1 MSTCTVGP
9 INLINGLSVNPFNAS
24 PGWAPGQ
31 TKYAVI
37 FNTSQYPIVAST
49 LQGPLT
55 IAPFQANVVSTLGG
69 NLTIAPAPLIG
80 TPKTSLTYLGVCN
93 VTLYDEAED
102 FPSGYPST
110 LSSGAAGYLIAAKLT
125 SAAASGLLVIPA
137 GSGELVFDNTGNAE
151 LFISVTGATTGISYS
166 NGLTAVPNGQTV
178 PILVN
183 GPDSEVILSISGSGG
198 NLSVY
203 AYPSASPVYTVNVA
217 NPAAGSNWSYTL
229 PAPSRLM
236 GVSAQLAAGGAGNRY
251 PALWIT
257 YNSGFPQA
265 RFAMTAAA
273 LAGIT
278 QWLQGSPGMFLPFIA
293 PGADSS
299 GVPPSQYGF
308 APDLFLPAGTVIS
321 SSTGGLLATDQWSN
335 IYLTLSAV

>member
-55 IAPFQANVVSTLGG
+55 IAPFQANVVSTLEG

-203 AYPSASPVYTVNVA
+203 AYPSASPVYTVTVPS
-217 NPAAGSNWSYTL
+217 PAAGADWTYTL
-229 PAPSRLM
+229 PAPARLLAVNMNFVGAPGGAAFSRLVIRNA
-236 GVSAQLAAGGAGNRY
+236 GVGLWTGILAPSIAANQQANINAAVGAPFASVSESA
-251 PALWIT
+251 T
-257 YNSGFPQA
+257 YLD
-265 RFAMTAAA
+265 AMA
-273 LAGIT
+273 
-278 QWLQGSPGMFLPFIA
+278 PLPN
-293 PGADSS
+293 
-299 GVPPSQYGF
+299 
-308 APDLFLPAGTVIS
+308 LMLPAGATIGT
-321 SSTGGLLATDQWSN
+321 STDGTAAGMQYNYIT
-335 IYLTLSAV
+335 LTFSAD